1 MYAGEKIIP
10 IKVSS
15 LSYSNAVN
23 LCCFLLPAVNHMLVK
38 DQFLW
43 DLNNFESD
51 LEELARI
58 FCKDMGIEDPEV
70 GSLKQREF
78 CLTFLR
84 KSRRKVLKL
93 LQYQVSTR
101 SLLKCLKFM

>member
-1 MYAGEKIIP
+1 MYVGLVLYQSQLAEFRSYEGRDMYAGEKIIP
-10 IKVSS
+10 VK
-15 LSYSNAVN
+15 LD
-23 LCCFLLPAVNHMLVK
+23 LCVNHMLVK

-70 GSLKQREF
+70 GVSISNYI
-78 CLTFLR
+78 TNN
-84 KSRRKVLKL
+84 KL
-93 LQYQVSTR
+93 
-101 SLLKCLKFM
+101 